1 MGNPFKGKFAFK
13 EGTQFLMKAVAG
25 AEHGVQYINIEL
37 AVTENI
43 PLLLAAVNMMIH
55 EVGEFALE

>member
-1 MGNPFKGKFAFK
+1 
-13 EGTQFLMKAVAG
+13 MKAVAG